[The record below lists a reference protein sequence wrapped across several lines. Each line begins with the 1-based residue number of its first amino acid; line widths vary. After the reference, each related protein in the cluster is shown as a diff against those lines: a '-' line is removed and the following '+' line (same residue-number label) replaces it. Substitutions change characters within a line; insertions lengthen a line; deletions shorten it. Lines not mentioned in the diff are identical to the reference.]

1 MVPKREEGHLITRP
15 VEQIPSFPGECSCGE
30 IPCWM
35 NLEDETLLEIGDERV
50 RLELVVYCS
59 LSCSTLMDKR
69 MRAEQR
75 HGRTRHI
82 HRTVHQ
88 MESEQVDNLFFN

>member
-1 MVPKREEGHLITRP
+1 
-15 VEQIPSFPGECSCGE
+15 
-30 IPCWM
+30 M